1 MSRVL
6 VTGITGFIGSELI
19 PKLIESKHELY
30 GIARCVTGRTLPI
43 HGINT
48 YFADFRDGFLVRKII
63 REVQPDVVIHLGA
76 QSRVS
81 ESYEHPQEFIETN
94 LVGTINMAEA
104 CLREIHNFKQFIF
117 ASTSEV
123 FGNNGL
129 TVQIEESPM
138 KPASP
143 YAVSKVGCENYLNY
157 MKEAYNFPTTLMHP
171 YNTFG
176 RTKERHFLIE
186 KTICQMLTQNEIFLI
201 DPKPIRDW
209 MYIDDHVNAYLTC
222 LLNEKA
228 IGESFNFCTGI
239 GMSVNDTVNKIAEI
253 LDFGGKINWESSPK
267 RPTESQIIIGDNSK
281 AYKLLNWRPKFTFEE
296 GIKLTIENLKKALK
310 I

>member
-48 YFADFRDGFLVRKII
+48 YFADFRDGFIIRKIVKD
-63 REVQPDVVIHLGA
+63 VQPEVVIHLGA
-76 QSRVS
+76 QTRVS
-81 ESYEHPQEFIETN
+81 ESYERPQEFIEAN
-94 LVGTINMAEA
+94 LIGTITLAEA
-104 CLREIHNFKQFIF
+104 CLREIHNFQQFIF

-129 TVQIEESPM
+129 KIQTEESPM

-157 MKEAYNFPTTLMHP
+157 MKAAYNFPITIMHP
-171 YNTFG
+171 YNTYG
-176 RTKERHFLIE
+176 RIKDYHFLIE
-186 KTICQMLTQNEIFLI
+186 KTIYQMLTQKEIFLI
-201 DPKPIRDW
+201 DPNPVRDW
-209 MYIDDHVNAYLTC
+209 MYVSDHINAYLTC
-222 LLNEKA
+222 LSNKKA
-228 IGESFNFCTGI
+228 IGETFNFCTGI
-239 GMSVNDTVNKIAEI
+239 GVSVKDTVDRIAKILNFE
-253 LDFGGKINWESSPK
+253 GKINWESSPK
-267 RPTESQIIIGDNSK
+267 RPTESQIIIGNNSK
-281 AYKLLNWRPKFTFEE
+281 ADKILNWNPQYALKE
-296 GIKLTIENLKKALK
+296 GLKLTIENLKKALK